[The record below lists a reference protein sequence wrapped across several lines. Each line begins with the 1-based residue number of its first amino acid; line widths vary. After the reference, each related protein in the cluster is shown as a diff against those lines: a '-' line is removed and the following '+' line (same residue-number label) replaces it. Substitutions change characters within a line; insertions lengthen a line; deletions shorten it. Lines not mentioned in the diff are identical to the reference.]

1 MQKKHFSDLQLWKLD
16 GDMLQNK
23 KELWKSDQKW
33 KFTSKG
39 DLIRIENIKKKV
51 LGATDITYDNR
62 YNVKLQNVEDDNDG
76 QLWKKGKPNNKG
88 YFTLE
93 NQKVKKFLTPVSST
107 SLELKGNI
115 TLR

>member
-1 MQKKHFSDLQLWKLD
+1 
-16 GDMLQNK
+16 MLQNK
-23 KELWKSDQKW
+23 KGLWKSAMKW

-39 DLIRIENIKKKV
+39 DLIRIENIQKKKV
-51 LGATDITYDNR
+51 WGTTNDST
-62 YNVKLQNVEDDNDG
+62 VKLENSEDDNDG

-93 NQKVKKFLTPVSST
+93 NCKAKKFLTPVSST

-115 TLR
+115 TLRWIPLTS

>member
-1 MQKKHFSDLQLWKLD
+1 
-16 GDMLQNK
+16 MLQNK
-23 KELWKSDQKW
+23 KELWKSAEDQEW

-39 DLIRIENIKKKV
+39 DLIRIENIKKEKV
-51 LGATDITYDNR
+51 FGTTDDSK
-62 YNVKLQNVEDDNDG
+62 VKLEDVEDDNDG

-93 NQKVKKFLTPVSST
+93 NCKAKKFLTPVSST

-115 TLR
+115 TLRWIPLTS